1 MNLIK
6 TQQELNA
13 LPPTPESLQYLAGA
27 AQGQLVNVPPWL
39 ALARMNEI
47 NRQIESAKN
56 SAAQPPTETLSDSIP
71 QNLEQNLGMAPQAG
85 PPGQGGMPMAAGPQG
100 GPPQGGMFPAQGAP
114 QGADMAMAPQSAGP
128 TQMMASGGIAGV
140 PVNPDVFE
148 YGSGGIVAFAEGG
161 TRKAIWGE
169 GEGQVDPTEYPPAY
183 QFSDDVAKYQARREA
198 RAPQAPAVAP
208 IPTGAN
214 GYVDPQENFF
224 ALQRQAQERLKAV
237 PAAEPEAEAVV
248 RANMEA
254 AGDYGINKGPIGV
267 EDLKAKKAI
276 AEARKAEAD
285 LQQKNM
291 NSAKQMAIWKAF
303 IDAGEATRGQGG
315 IGALMGGFGK
325 SFGKSTE
332 DILDKEST
340 LRLGKIKQDE
350 LLNDAMEAVQGLRR
364 AQLDKNV
371 ASEYKHKADLSK
383 IAKDLHMSENTLM
396 GHLVTAAG
404 MVAGKDMTSDA
415 SMNNAATRAAA
426 VKAGVGKITP
436 AMNAAEAIAAKVT
449 ELRAADPTLTP
460 TAARTKAEE
469 WYKSLAAVPGIASRE
484 SLARDA
490 NFRKWALVFKPEY
503 MTATPERQAEIE
515 AEYKRTH
522 PGTQAGI
529 ASVPPRPAAAP
540 GRMQFDASGNKV
552 TAP

>member
-39 ALARMNEI
+39 ALSRMNEI

-114 QGADMAMAPQSAGP
+114 QGADMAMAPQAAGP

-148 YGSGGIVAFAEGG
+148 YGSGGIVAFAGG
-161 TRKAIWGE
+161 GIGE
-169 GEGQVDPTEYPPAY
+169 DVDPTLSPPA
-183 QFSDDVAKYQARREA
+183 VRG
-198 RAPQAPAVAP
+198 RALPPVVEP

-214 GYVDPQENFF
+214 GYVDPQENFY

-237 PAAEPEAEAVV
+237 PAADPEAESAV
-248 RANMEA
+248 RARLEK
-254 AGDYGINKGPIGV
+254 AGAYGIDPGPIGAD
-267 EDLKAKKAI
+267 DLKNKKAI

-303 IDAGEATRGQGG
+303 IDAGEATRGQYGM
-315 IGALMGGFGK
+315 GALMGGFGR
-325 SFGKSTE
+325 SFSKSTE

-350 LLNDAMEAVQGLRR
+350 MLNDAMASVQALRR
-364 AQLDKNV
+364 AQLAGD
-371 ASEYKHKADLSK
+371 AAAEYKHKADLSK

-396 GHLVTAAG
+396 GHLLTAAG
-404 MVAGKDMTSDA
+404 MVAGKDISADA
-415 SMNNAATRAAA
+415 SMENAATRAAA
-426 VKAGVGKITP
+426 VKAGAGKITP
-436 AMNAAEAIAAKVT
+436 AMNAAEAIAAKVA

-460 TAARTKAEE
+460 TAARMKAEE

-484 SLARDA
+484 SLANDA

-503 MTATPERQAEIE
+503 MTATPERQAAIE

-540 GRMQFDASGNKV
+540 GRMRFDANGAPI

>member
-39 ALARMNEI
+39 ALSRMNEI

-128 TQMMASGGIAGV
+128 TQMMASGGIAGI
-140 PVNPDVFE
+140 PVNPDMFE
-148 YGSGGIVAFAEGG
+148 YGSGGIVAFAGG
-161 TRKAIWGE
+161 GIRE
-169 GEGQVDPTEYPPAY
+169 DVDPTLSPPA
-183 QFSDDVAKYQARREA
+183 VRG
-198 RAPQAPAVAP
+198 RALPPVVEP

-214 GYVDPQENFF
+214 QFDPMANYQMVNQR
-224 ALQRQAQERLKAV
+224 ALDMINQRDATPDPKS
-237 PAAEPEAEAVV
+237 PEET
-248 RANMEA
+248 RTEMQGKGN
-254 AGDYGINKGPIGV
+254 YGIDSGPIG
-267 EDLKAKKAI
+267 EEALKAKKAI
-276 AEARKAEAD
+276 AEARKAENA

-291 NSAKQMAIWKAF
+291 NAAKQMAVWKAF
-303 IDAGEATRGQGG
+303 MDAGAATKGQYGA
-315 IGALMGGFGK
+315 GALMGGFGS
-325 SFGKSTE
+325 SFAKSTD
-332 DILDKEST
+332 DILGKESE
-340 LRLGKIKQDE
+340 LRLSNIKQDE
-350 LLNDAMEAVQGLRR
+350 LLNDAAEVVQKLRR
-364 AQLDKNV
+364 AQLDGDV
-371 ASEYKHKADLSK
+371 AAEYKHKAEFAKL
-383 IAKDLHMSENTLM
+383 AKDNRISERTLL
-396 GHLVTAAG
+396 GHLVTTAG
-404 MVAGKDMTSDA
+404 MVAGKDVSADA
-415 SMNNAATRAAA
+415 SMYGADVRGATVRAGA
-426 VKAGVGKITP
+426 GKITP

-469 WYKSLAAVPGIASRE
+469 WYKSLAAAPGITSREDLDLEKAIKTFKYTADYLQSKDKKKAIEDFVKERRIRMGQGIASP
-484 SLARDA
+484 S
-490 NFRKWALVFKPEY
+490 
-503 MTATPERQAEIE
+503 
-515 AEYKRTH
+515 
-522 PGTQAGI
+522 
-529 ASVPPRPAAAP
+529 SAAAP
-540 GRMQFDASGNKV
+540 GRMRFDANGAPI